1 MDRKESMK
9 MDKVQFAKWIRAS
22 MAARENSFDK
32 AASDAA
38 SAAMDIKRAE
48 CAARG
53 EPTHYC
59 IVDHSRFY
67 TMNER
72 EAVASVVPAEFVDPV
87 YLLLVTAWN
96 DIQHWCDEVEGTV
109 PTVEEKEEDGIE
121 YSDAPTPEGRD
132 FNFAVTFDPGTP
144 EEKKCQLQVWAPN
157 MLHGAFQVGQT
168 FAEKFATDFTIVP
181 LAPVLLKM
189 VKVSE

>member
-1 MDRKESMK
+1 
-9 MDKVQFAKWIRAS
+9 MDKVQFANWILAA
-22 MAARENSFDK
+22 MEARENSYDK
-32 AASDAA
+32 SASDAA
-38 SAAMDIKRAE
+38 SAANEVKRAE
-48 CAARG
+48 LAARG
-53 EPTHYC
+53 EPTYYC
-59 IVDHSRFY
+59 VVDYAKFY
-67 TMNER
+67 TMSER

-96 DIQHWCDEVEGTV
+96 DIQGWCAEALGKPFPTGVQEAVEDDTID
-109 PTVEEKEEDGIE
+109 PT
-121 YSDAPTPEGRD
+121 SPEGRD
-132 FNFAVTFDPGTP
+132 YNFAVTFDPGTA

-189 VKVSE
+189 EKVSK

>member
-1 MDRKESMK
+1 
-9 MDKVQFAKWIRAS
+9 MDKVQFANWILAA
-22 MAARENSFDK
+22 MEARENSFDK
-32 AASDAA
+32 AASSAA
-38 SAAMDIKRAE
+38 QAAMDIKRAE
-48 CAARG
+48 CEARG

-59 IVDHSRFY
+59 IVDHSKFY
-67 TMNER
+67 QMNER
-72 EAVASVVPAEFVDPV
+72 EAVASVVPAEFVEPV

-96 DIQHWCDEVEGTV
+96 DIQYWCGEALGKASPTGVQAAVED
-109 PTVEEKEEDGIE
+109 DGI
-121 YSDAPTPEGRD
+121 DPTSPEGSD
-132 FNFAVTFDPGTP
+132 YNFAVTFEPGTAD
-144 EEKKCQLQVWAPN
+144 EKKCQLQVWAPN